1 MGRGAELE
9 KGGGGGSETKGR
21 KWGGGVEGLGSE
33 TRGTAAKPLHSHKSH
48 RPTKRGLGEAPRIAT
63 NSGLSDLHCG
73 PHIYNIYS
81 RLRRS
86 SAGRRTRRRSHGPTV
101 LPYNKCYNSTHWQ
114 ARKPSHRGGGAGGAP
129 HRPVPRSHPHRQM
142 RLRATQ
148 FAQWPLEWPARRV
161 PALRAA
167 VANGHSAAAGTAAKN
182 IAPLAGSRA
191 LRTTACGAAFR
202 PRRRMLAAA
211 AAAAGAGASCSLL
224 ASGSA
229 VVHLAADDTASRP
242 ARLPV
247 WPEDSRERWAY
258 PSPYDA
264 EAPEGPPR
272 ERFKGNEDF
281 FDRR

>member
-1 MGRGAELE
+1 MRREGQQQSHFIHTNHTVQQSEGWEGRHALLRIRDFLTCIVDHTFIIFTRDCGDPAPDVGHGGVTAQVLPPHRGAL
-9 KGGGGGSETKGR
+9 
-21 KWGGGVEGLGSE
+21 
-33 TRGTAAKPLHSHKSH
+33 
-48 RPTKRGLGEAPRIAT
+48 
-63 NSGLSDLHCG
+63 
-73 PHIYNIYS
+73 
-81 RLRRS
+81 
-86 SAGRRTRRRSHGPTV
+86 
-101 LPYNKCYNSTHWQ
+101 
-114 ARKPSHRGGGAGGAP
+114 

-191 LRTTACGAAFR
+191 LRTTACGAAGR

-211 AAAAGAGASCSLL
+211 AAAAGAVASCSLL